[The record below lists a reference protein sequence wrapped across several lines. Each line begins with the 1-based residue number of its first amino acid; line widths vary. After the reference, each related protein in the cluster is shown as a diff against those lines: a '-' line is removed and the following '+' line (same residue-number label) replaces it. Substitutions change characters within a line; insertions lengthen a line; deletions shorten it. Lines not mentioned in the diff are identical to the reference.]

1 MKMTGLKAQNKKERD
16 LESIAAIRETV
27 NDDFVYLLGVERSQ
41 AQRSSGSAL
50 VFTYGV
56 KN

>member
-1 MKMTGLKAQNKKERD
+1 MKMTGLEAQNKKERD

-27 NDDFVYLLGVERSQ
+27 NGDFVYLLGVERSQ

-50 VFTYGV
+50 LFTYGV